1 MAVLQGEQARQAMA
15 RMQRRAQQIS
25 VGSAPLVAALHPVAE
40 VTAATLLRQAEDAK
54 RACA

>member
-15 RMQRRAQQIS
+15 RMQWRATAVPA
-25 VGSAPLVAALHPVAE
+25 VGAAQPVALQPVAAAAPL
-40 VTAATLLRQAEDAK
+40 RRSEDAQ